1 MKIAVTYA
9 DGEVFQHFGHTPAFA
24 VYETS
29 EQTVVSEKIISCGES
44 GHGALADILAAE
56 AVDLLICGGI
66 GSGAINALSS
76 HNIKVIG
83 GASGNTAAAVEAY
96 LNGKLKVR
104 PNFHCLHHHDHG
116 HDHDCGSHDCGS
128 GKCHS

>member
-44 GHGALADILAAE
+44 DRKS
-56 AVDLLICGGI
+56 V
-66 GSGAINALSS
+66 
-76 HNIKVIG
+76 V
-83 GASGNTAAAVEAY
+83 
-96 LNGKLKVR
+96 
-104 PNFHCLHHHDHG
+104 
-116 HDHDCGSHDCGS
+116 
-128 GKCHS
+128 